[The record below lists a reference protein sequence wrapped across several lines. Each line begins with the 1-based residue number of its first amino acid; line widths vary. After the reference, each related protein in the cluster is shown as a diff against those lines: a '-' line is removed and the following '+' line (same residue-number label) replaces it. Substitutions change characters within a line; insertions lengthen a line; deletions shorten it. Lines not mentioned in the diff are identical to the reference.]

1 MFEQSTLPSGPASKR
16 LWATC
21 VGVTGE
27 ALLVGFAILAP
38 MLWPQ
43 VLPRTVLVTSLL
55 PPVPPG
61 RPKPVENGPR
71 PTPARTPQPHIV
83 RDSWTYAPNRV
94 PDRVAILV
102 DPPTQADPGP
112 GVAGGI
118 TDGVPA
124 GAPSALVDQILRA
137 GSAPPPTAHAAETRH
152 AAESAAP
159 PEIKRFKVGGMVKM
173 AQILHRLEPQY
184 PALAKAARVQG
195 PVELVGVIGIDGRM
209 KELRLVSG
217 HPLLARAA
225 LDAVSQWIYSPTRLN
240 GEPVEVI
247 APITVT
253 FRLSQ

>member
-27 ALLVGFAILAP
+27 AVLVGFAILAP

-43 VLPRTVLVTSLL
+43 VLPRTMLVTSLL
-55 PPVPPG
+55 PPVPRG
-61 RPKPVENGPR
+61 NPKPVEERPR
-71 PTPARTPQPHIV
+71 TTPAVAHRAAII
-83 RDSWTYAPNRV
+83 RDVAFYYPSKI
-94 PDRVAILV
+94 PDRVIIDVETPV
-102 DPPTQADPGP
+102 DVPSVPW
-112 GVAGGI
+112 VAGG
-118 TDGVPA
+118 DPYGVPGA
-124 GAPSALVDQILRA
+124 APSALMDQILRG
-137 GSAPPPTAHAAETRH
+137 GSGPPPAPHIAEARHTAVVTAPP
-152 AAESAAP
+152 
-159 PEIKRFKVGGMVKM
+159 VVKQVRVSEGVIM
-173 AQILHRLEPQY
+173 AKTVRRVEPQY
-184 PALAKAARVQG
+184 PVLAKQARVQG
-195 PVELVGVIGIDGRM
+195 VVELVGVISTDGHL

-225 LDAVSQWIYSPTRLN
+225 MEAVSQWIYTPTLLN